1 MVRSKKEGKIKT
13 KKIVKKAIV
22 SSVSQTWS
30 KYIKNKKEKAMITKL
45 VKKIENKD
53 RFVSSK
59 KKKFEIYNLGS
70 GKSISIKNLV
80 HDCSRISN
88 TKLKIVLSKEKSRK
102 NEIMN
107 VQANISKMKKELNWK
122 PKISLNEGLE
132 KTFNY
137 YN

>member
-59 KKKFEIYNLGS
+59 KKKFEIYFPFLIVFCV
-70 GKSISIKNLV
+70 KIL
-80 HDCSRISN
+80 RIMPYRLYFYLW
-88 TKLKIVLSKEKSRK
+88 KKIG
-102 NEIMN
+102 N
-107 VQANISKMKKELNWK
+107 
-122 PKISLNEGLE
+122 
-132 KTFNY
+132 F
-137 YN
+137 

>member
-59 KKKFEIYNLGS
+59 KKKFE
-70 GKSISIKNLV
+70 
-80 HDCSRISN
+80 
-88 TKLKIVLSKEKSRK
+88 KEWK
-102 NEIMN
+102 E
-107 VQANISKMKKELNWK
+107 QGGKKETEDYG
-122 PKISLNEGLE
+122 KI
-132 KTFNY
+132 KKVKRIDW
-137 YN
+137 